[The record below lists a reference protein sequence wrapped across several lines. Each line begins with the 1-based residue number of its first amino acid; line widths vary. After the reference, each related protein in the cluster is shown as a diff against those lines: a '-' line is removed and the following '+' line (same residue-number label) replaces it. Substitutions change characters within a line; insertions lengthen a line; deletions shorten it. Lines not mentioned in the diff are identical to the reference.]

1 MSVFSHSHPTPH
13 RHPISCCGLSPGS
26 FCFLRSPYW
35 KTRRRWDD
43 GNDIRTFARDRDQN
57 GARFIFWKCSTMLAR
72 HPLSADLLNFGAK
85 TIQINNSP
93 NTFICD
99 TGERNIPGL
108 IDVLIIIFNQPNH
121 HRTNQ
126 KLRIHF
132 SELCTFG
139 TSVSFFSSPFFV
151 MLSSQLSRRP
161 RVETLAA

>member
-1 MSVFSHSHPTPH
+1 M
-13 RHPISCCGLSPGS
+13 
-26 FCFLRSPYW
+26 
-35 KTRRRWDD
+35 RRRRDD

-132 SELCTFG
+132 SELCSFG
-139 TSVSFFSSPFFV
+139 TSVSFPPSPFFNLLCSRPNFLEDLGWKLLLRRLPAEVLNV
-151 MLSSQLSRRP
+151 MI
-161 RVETLAA
+161 TAAAKITK